1 MGLEEFRELGVAVS
15 GVLGDWPISWGFI
28 ALELWV
34 FSAVRP
40 LGVLKLR
47 VWRFRLQGFRFDEEQ
62 SGVTLWF
69 QIPGRMC
76 YVQIL

>member
-1 MGLEEFRELGVAVS
+1 MGLEEFRESGVAVS
-15 GVLGDWPISWGFI
+15 GVWGYWPISLEFM

-69 QIPGRMC
+69 QTSGRIC
-76 YVQIL
+76 VTVEV